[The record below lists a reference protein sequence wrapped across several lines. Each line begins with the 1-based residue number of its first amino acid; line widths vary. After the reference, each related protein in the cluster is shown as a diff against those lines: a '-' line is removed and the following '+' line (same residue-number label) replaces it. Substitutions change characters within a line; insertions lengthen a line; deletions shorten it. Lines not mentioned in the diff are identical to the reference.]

1 MFVGLETRRSTAGPL
16 AQSPEDIELFMSAY
30 MAQKPWEMD
39 QDVLPIPW
47 RKAEEVMP
55 AGKLCFA
62 IAWGDEEVS
71 TSSVPSNDLG

>member
-16 AQSPEDIELFMSAY
+16 AHSPEDIELFMAAY
-30 MAQKPWEMD
+30 MAQKPWDVD

-55 AGKLCFA
+55 LGQLCFA
-62 IAWGDEEVS
+62 VAWGDEEVS
-71 TSSVPSNDLG
+71 ALGFATSDLG